1 MRTTFLKLKEEPM
14 SKSISRRTFSKAV
27 AAAATVTALVT
38 TPAAAQEPIRIA
50 YLSPS
55 FDISDAWEHVFWS
68 LQGRLDELNVPYEI
82 QSLAVATHV
91 AHAEQLAQVEAVITS
106 EFDYVFLGP
115 TEFEAAIPSLK
126 KLKAAGIPT
135 VVYNYTQA
143 HEDEDVQGLQ
153 YVGFSHF
160 KGGQLSGAWA
170 ASHIN
175 GNGKIAILQGAP
187 GIASDQRRDGF
198 LDIINNFDGIEVVMG
213 PYTDFDRTKAFDAA
227 ENLLAAHDNI
237 DLIYGVSTTI
247 GLGAGQ
253 AVRQKGLSEEIATM
267 GFGGT
272 GDEVTAMAEGW
283 LTASVLR
290 PIDDSGAAVADA
302 FFAHMNG
309 ETPDLIWGGAF
320 VMVDNQSD
328 ATAIVEYANRYSA
341 DNMQ

>member
-1 MRTTFLKLKEEPM
+1 MFNFLT
-14 SKSISRRTFSKAV
+14 RRSFSKALAV
-27 AAAATVTALVT
+27 AAAFMTIT
-38 TPAAAQEPIRIA
+38 TSPVVAKDPIKIA

-55 FDISDAWEHVFWS
+55 FDISDAWEHVYWS

-82 QSLAVATHV
+82 QSLAVSSHV
-91 AHAEQLAQVEAVITS
+91 AHAEQLAQVEAVITRGV
-106 EFDYVFLGP
+106 DYVFLGP

-126 KLKAAGIPT
+126 KLKKAGIPT

-143 HEDEDVQGLQ
+143 HEDESVKGLQ

-170 ASHIN
+170 ASHLN
-175 GNGKIAILQGAP
+175 GNGKIAIIQGAP

-198 LDIINNFDGIEVVMG
+198 LDIVGNFSGIEVVMG

-227 ENLLAAHDNI
+227 ENMLTANDDI
-237 DLIYGVSTTI
+237 DLIYGVSTSI

-253 AVRQKGLSEEIATM
+253 AVRQKGLSDNIATM

-272 GDEVTAMAEGW
+272 GDEIVAMKEGW

-302 FFAHMNG
+302 FVAHMNG
-309 ETPDLIWGGAF
+309 ETPELIWGGAF

-328 ATAIVEYANRYSA
+328 ATAIVEYANRYSG
-341 DNMQ
+341 DNM

>member
-1 MRTTFLKLKEEPM
+1 MLN
-14 SKSISRRTFSKAV
+14 SISRRVFSTFAI
-27 AAAATVTALVT
+27 AAASITFVSA
-38 TPAAAQEPIRIA
+38 PASAQNPIKIA

-55 FDISDAWEHVFWS
+55 FDISDAWEHVYWS
-68 LQGRLDELNVPYEI
+68 IQGRLEELGVPFEI
-82 QSLAVATHV
+82 QSLAVQNHT
-91 AHAEQLAQVEAVITS
+91 AHAEQLAQVEAVIQTGV
-106 EFDYVFLGP
+106 DYVFLGP

-126 KLKAAGIPT
+126 KLKKAGIPT

-143 HEDEDVQGLQ
+143 HENEDVQGIQ

-170 ASHIN
+170 ASHMD
-175 GNGKIAILQGAP
+175 GNGKIAIIQGAP

-198 LDIINNFDGIEVVMG
+198 LDIIENFDGIEVILG

-227 ENLLAAHDNI
+227 ENLLAAHDDI
-237 DLIYGVSTTI
+237 DLIYGVSTSI

-253 AVRQKGLSEEIATM
+253 AIRQKGLSEEIASM

-272 GDEVTAMAEGW
+272 GDEITAMSEGW

-302 FFAHMNG
+302 FVAHMNG

-328 ATAIVEYANRYSA
+328 AGAIVEYANRYSA
-341 DNMQ
+341 DKMK

>member
-1 MRTTFLKLKEEPM
+1 MLN
-14 SKSISRRTFSKAV
+14 SISRRVFSTFAI
-27 AAAATVTALVT
+27 AAASITFVSA
-38 TPAAAQEPIRIA
+38 PASAQNPIKIA

-55 FDISDAWEHVFWS
+55 FDISDAWEHVYWS
-68 LQGRLDELNVPYEI
+68 IQGRLEELGVPFEI
-82 QSLAVATHV
+82 QSLAVQNHT
-91 AHAEQLAQVEAVITS
+91 AHAEQLAQVEAVIQTGG
-106 EFDYVFLGP
+106 DYVFLGP

-126 KLKAAGIPT
+126 KLKKAGIPT

-143 HEDEDVQGLQ
+143 HENEDVQGIQ

-170 ASHIN
+170 ASHMN
-175 GNGKIAILQGAP
+175 GNGKIAIIQGAP

-198 LDIINNFDGIEVVMG
+198 LDIIENFDGIEVILG

-227 ENLLAAHDNI
+227 ENLLAAHDDI
-237 DLIYGVSTTI
+237 DLIYGVSTSI

-253 AVRQKGLSEEIATM
+253 AIRQKGLSAEIASM

-272 GDEVTAMAEGW
+272 GDEITAMSEGW

-302 FFAHMNG
+302 FVAHMNG

-328 ATAIVEYANRYSA
+328 AGTIVEYANRYSA
-341 DNMQ
+341 DKMK

>member
-1 MRTTFLKLKEEPM
+1 M
-14 SKSISRRTFSKAV
+14 SMKISRRTFSATI
-27 AAAATVTALVT
+27 AAAATAATLVA
-38 TPAAAQEPIRIA
+38 TPAAADDPIRIA

-55 FDISDAWEHVFWS
+55 FDISDAWEHVYWS
-68 LQGRLDELNVPYEI
+68 LQGRLEELGVHYEI
-82 QSLAVATHV
+82 QSLAVASHV

-106 EFDYVFLGP
+106 GVDYVFLGP

-126 KLKAAGIPT
+126 KLKKAGVPT

-143 HEDEDVQGLQ
+143 HEDEAVQGIQ

-170 ASHIN
+170 ASRIN
-175 GNGKIAILQGAP
+175 GNGKIAIIQGAP

-198 LDIINNFDGIEVVMG
+198 LDIVKNFGGIEVVMG

-227 ENLLAAHDNI
+227 ENLLAAHDDI

-253 AVRQKGLSEEIATM
+253 AVRQKGLSDKIATM

-272 GDEVTAMAEGW
+272 GDEITAMKEGW

-302 FFAHMNG
+302 FVAHKNG
-309 ETPDLIWGGAF
+309 QTPDLIWGGAF
-320 VMVDNQSD
+320 VMVDNKSD
-328 ATAIVEYANRYSA
+328 ASAIVEYANRYSG
-341 DNMQ
+341 DKMK

>member
-1 MRTTFLKLKEEPM
+1 MFR
-14 SKSISRRTFSKAV
+14 SISRRTLTKTLAV
-27 AAAATVTALVT
+27 AATCTAMMG
-38 TPAAAQEPIRIA
+38 TPAAAENPIKIA

-55 FDISDAWEHVFWS
+55 FDISDAWEHVYWS
-68 LQGRLDELNVPYEI
+68 LQGRLEELGVPFEI
-82 QSLAVATHV
+82 QSLAVQNHT
-91 AHAEQLAQVEAVITS
+91 AHAEQLAQVEAVIQTGV
-106 EFDYVFLGP
+106 DYVFLGP

-126 KLKAAGIPT
+126 KLKAANIPT

-143 HEDEDVQGLQ
+143 HEDEDVRGIQ

-175 GNGKIAILQGAP
+175 GNGKIAIIQGAP

-198 LDIINNFDGIEVVMG
+198 LNIVEKFEGIDVVLG
-213 PYTDFDRTKAFDAA
+213 PYTDFDRIKAFDAA
-227 ENLLAAHDNI
+227 ENLLAAHDDI

-253 AVRQKGLSEEIATM
+253 AIRQKGLSTDIASM

-272 GDEVTAMAEGW
+272 SDEITAMKEGW

-302 FFAHMNG
+302 FVAHMNG
-309 ETPDLIWGGAF
+309 QTPDLIWGGTF

-328 ATAIVEYANRYSA
+328 AGAIIEYANRYSG
-341 DNMQ
+341 DKMK

>member
-1 MRTTFLKLKEEPM
+1 M
-14 SKSISRRTFSKAV
+14 SMKISRRTFSATI
-27 AAAATVTALVT
+27 AAAATAATLVA
-38 TPAAAQEPIRIA
+38 TPVAADDPIRIA

-55 FDISDAWEHVFWS
+55 FDISDAWEHVYWS
-68 LQGRLDELNVPYEI
+68 LQGRLEELGVHYEI
-82 QSLAVATHV
+82 QSLAVASHV

-106 EFDYVFLGP
+106 GVDYVFLGP

-126 KLKAAGIPT
+126 KLKKAGVPT

-143 HEDEDVQGLQ
+143 HEDEAVQGIQ

-170 ASHIN
+170 ASRIN
-175 GNGKIAILQGAP
+175 GNGKIAIIQGAP

-198 LDIINNFDGIEVVMG
+198 LDIVKNFGGIEVVMG

-227 ENLLAAHDNI
+227 ENLLAAHDDI

-253 AVRQKGLSEEIATM
+253 AVRQKGLSDKIATM

-272 GDEVTAMAEGW
+272 GDEITAMKEGW

-302 FFAHMNG
+302 FVAHKNG
-309 ETPDLIWGGAF
+309 QTPDLIWGGAF
-320 VMVDNQSD
+320 VMVDNKSD
-328 ATAIVEYANRYSA
+328 ASAIVEYANRYSG
-341 DNMQ
+341 DKMK

>member
-1 MRTTFLKLKEEPM
+1 MVHNFTRRLFSTT
-14 SKSISRRTFSKAV
+14 IAAV
-27 AAAATVTALVT
+27 ATCVALVA
-38 TPAAAQEPIRIA
+38 TPVMAKDPVRIA

-55 FDISDAWEHVFWS
+55 FDISDAWEHVYWS
-68 LQGRLDELNVPYEI
+68 LQGRLDELGVPYEI
-82 QSLAVATHV
+82 QNLAVSSHV
-91 AHAEQLAQVEAVITS
+91 AHAEQLAQVEAVIQGGV
-106 EFDYVFLGP
+106 DYVFLGP

-175 GNGKIAILQGAP
+175 GNGTIAIIQGAP

-198 LDIINNFDGIEVVMG
+198 LDIVENFDAINVILG
-213 PYTDFDRTKAFDAA
+213 PYTDFDRAKAFDAA
-227 ENLLAAHDNI
+227 ENLLVANPDI
-237 DLIYGVSTTI
+237 DLIYGVSTSI

-253 AVRQKGLSEEIATM
+253 AVRQKDLSGKIATM

-272 GDEVTAMAEGW
+272 GDEVTAMKEGW

-302 FFAHMNG
+302 FVAHMNG
-309 ETPDLIWGGAF
+309 EKPDLIWGGAF

-328 ATAIVEYANRYSA
+328 AGAIVEYANRYSA
-341 DNMQ
+341 EKME

>member
-1 MRTTFLKLKEEPM
+1 MVRNIT
-14 SKSISRRTFSKAV
+14 RRTFAATVAV
-27 AAAATVTALVT
+27 AAACAALIATPVTAQKAV
-38 TPAAAQEPIRIA
+38 RIA

-55 FDISDAWEHVFWS
+55 FDISDAWEHIYWA

-82 QSLAVATHV
+82 QSLAVASHV
-91 AHAEQLAQVEAVITS
+91 AHAEQLAQVEAVIQS
-106 EFDYVFLGP
+106 GVDYVFLGP
-115 TEFEAAIPSLK
+115 TEFEAATPALK
-126 KLKAAGIPT
+126 KLKEAGIPT

-143 HEDEDVQGLQ
+143 HEDEAARGLQ

-170 ASHIN
+170 ASRVN
-175 GNGKIAILQGAP
+175 GTGKIAIIQGAP

-198 LDIINNFDGIEVVMG
+198 LDVVNKFDGIEVVLG
-213 PYTDFDRTKAFDAA
+213 PYTDFDRSKAFDAA
-227 ENLLAAHDNI
+227 ENLLAAHPDI

-253 AVRQKGLSEEIATM
+253 AVRQKGLSEKIATM

-272 GDEVTAMAEGW
+272 GDEITAMKEGW

-302 FFAHMNG
+302 FVAHMNG
-309 ETPDLIWGGAF
+309 ETPEIIWGGAF
-320 VMVDNQSD
+320 VMVDNKSD
-328 ATAIVEYANRYSA
+328 ASAIVEYANRYSA
-341 DNMQ
+341 DKMK